1 MSEFVL
7 CESCATPLVRD
18 ASCCPTCC
26 ARKRAAQGR
35 PGSPSSLAVGAL
47 LGLSVSASGCSFGGM
62 AQDYGVAETGYE
74 DLDGD
79 GYSSAEGDCDDEDE
93 NIHPDAEETPGDGVD
108 SNCDG
113 EDDT

>member
-1 MSEFVL
+1 MAL
-7 CESCATPLVRD
+7 
-18 ASCCPTCC
+18 
-26 ARKRAAQGR
+26 
-35 PGSPSSLAVGAL
+35 GAL
-47 LGLSVSASGCSFGGM
+47 LSLSIGATGCTDKDELFEP
-62 AQDYGVAETGYE
+62 AYGVAETGFE

-93 NIHPDAEETPGDGVD
+93 NIHPEAEETPGDGVD